1 MRSSHSGDQ
10 VDAIGDYAGPPCRGL
25 IPRKPRHLELRF
37 PVERH
42 FANWQT
48 RSWVHPI
55 RIAAQR
61 GTASSFRWRS
71 IAVLANSQTCAR
83 SIANFYLANEPIL
96 APSRR
101 HSINHAPFHARTSII
116 PWCRC
121 RRSRKAISR
130 ELLQAR
136 GDLRVLVCL
145 DTVDAYREHRSPAV
159 HAFICTS
166 IGTTVV

>member
-1 MRSSHSGDQ
+1 MR
-10 VDAIGDYAGPPCRGL
+10 IGRLDHGFTL
-25 IPRKPRHLELRF
+25 
-37 PVERH
+37 
-42 FANWQT
+42 
-48 RSWVHPI
+48 I

-136 GDLRVLVCL
+136 GDSAGSGLLGHGGRVPRAPLSRGACIHLHLYRHHRVLIEQKRARSKSRVTFGQKQCL
-145 DTVDAYREHRSPAV
+145 HLLLLSQTHLVSY
-159 HAFICTS
+159 
-166 IGTTVV
+166 